1 MTHETKR
8 DRQQAFDV
16 LMIRALTRFA
26 TSQGTAVTDAIAEAV
41 REITALFGA
50 DHGYLLTFTDDLS
63 AVEAGTNG
71 AGRASPPS
79 SGTTS
84 GHRSVSSPGNS
95 GG

>member
-16 LMIRALTRFA
+16 LMIRALTRSA

-41 REITALFGA
+41 GEITALFGA

-63 AVEAGTNG
+63 AVEAGYEWCG
-71 AGRASPPS
+71 PGVAPS